1 MVNLNIIATLSQYPY
16 QGIQTLVDK
25 VYLYNP
31 LEINNLIVQLNEL
44 IEKLGGMTG
53 VDYKGLDNKPVLNT
67 KNKTSLP
74 VIEDETI
81 VDTIMLH
88 EVSKTGDYK
97 SLLNLP
103 PLGKLSAKDQIKD
116 VDVADDAAIARSKL
130 APDVVA
136 SLDLA
141 DTAVQ
146 TADYNTK
153 MESLDTSISTLNSGL
168 QAEIA
173 ARANADT
180 ILQGNIDSEASTR
193 ASEDA
198 KLAADIAKN
207 STAISDE
214 ATARNQAD
222 AALQDN
228 ITKEATTRSNADKA
242 LQNGIDAEATAR
254 AEADNAL
261 QASITKNAGDITT
274 LRNDVD
280 GLGDQVSDIEGK
292 IPGSASTSNQLATK
306 ADVSGLETS
315 LAKVAKTGLYSD
327 LNDKPT
333 IGNAVLTITRN
344 NESAGSFAAN
354 ATEDKTINIT
364 VPVSAGDVNALPD
377 STKYGASFSLTM
389 DSTTYKVSASL
400 KDQNGDALGA
410 VQTIDLPLESVVVS
424 GTYDAT
430 TKEVV
435 LTLQDGSEIRFSVA
449 DLVDGLQ
456 TEITEANKLSADLVD
471 DNTTVNKFVT
481 SAEKATWDGKQDAIS
496 DLETIRAGASKGA
509 TAVQPAAIADMET
522 KTNAAATYQPKGDYA
537 TNATTDTLRNDID
550 GLGDQ
555 VHEIEA
561 KIPSDATASNQLA
574 TKADLANVDTL
585 PAQTGNAGKFLST
598 DGTNAFWDT
607 VQDNNGLEGD
617 YCCKYGIVD
626 ETASGLPYQ
635 GTGNQVIIPAQLQ
648 LDMYGTAGL
657 TTITGN
663 ITVDLTVTTNCEL
676 WLESGSGTV
685 YQATRTYWQ
694 EKAPAKSSEPCEVWV
709 SSAGIQVKS
718 NDTGNVFRKTNIT
731 RVVKCILTGGS
742 LTRLSFTGCRVL
754 NKQLYATKADVATV
768 NAELAKKQDTLVSG
782 TNIKTVNGE
791 TLLGP
796 GNIQIESGGAIPVG
810 AIFTT
815 PRTGTIP
822 GAVEANGGSYNIAD
836 YSGEGSIGAL
846 LTAGSIAY
854 VSKTEFQ
861 TQVANTGACDSFGW
875 DGAGGSYYGWYVR
888 EPDGTGWTT
897 STSPIVGDPVYYVD
911 NTNVEI
917 MGRITEVGSDYIIWD
932 NAANQRVRDTTL
944 DKVLPS
950 DPTFLVPKLN
960 PWHIGKSA
968 PVSANVSTL
977 VFGNGGKI
985 ELVVGS
991 PNIFKNNPGGKDT
1004 LNTAY
1009 TPGGPKTISN
1019 MNADLSETT
1028 NLRVMVQ
1035 LATGAT
1041 DQALETCTSVLS
1053 DISALKYD
1061 YVVDFQTPTAA
1072 NNYTWYRKYK
1082 SGWIEQ
1088 GGTEVLTGVKE
1099 KQVTFP
1105 VVMRDAGYS
1114 PFVTGSWSSDSG
1126 PQTEGVENRQT
1137 TGMLLT
1143 ASHVGVTLFWEI
1155 KGMAG

>member
-1 MVNLNIIATLSQYPY
+1 MANLNIIATLSQYPY

-53 VDYKGLDNKPVLNT
+53 VDYKGLINKPVLNT

-88 EVSKTGDYK
+88 EVSKTGDYN

-130 APDVVA
+130 ASDVVA

-153 MESLDTSISTLNSGL
+153 MESLDASISALNSGL
-168 QAEIA
+168 QAESA

-198 KLAADIAKN
+198 KLASDIAKN
-207 STAISDE
+207 VTAISDE

-222 AALQDN
+222 AVLQDN

-254 AEADNAL
+254 EEADTAL
-261 QASITKNAGDITT
+261 QTSITKNAGDITT

-280 GLGDQVSDIEGK
+280 GLDDQVSDIEGK
-292 IPGSASTSNQLATK
+292 IPGDASTSNQLATK
-306 ADVSGLETS
+306 ADVTGLETS
-315 LAKVAKTGLYSD
+315 LAKVAKTGSYND
-327 LNDKPT
+327 LGDKPT

-344 NESAGSFAAN
+344 NESAGSFSAN
-354 ATEDKTINIT
+354 ATENQTINIS

-377 STKYGASFSLTM
+377 TTKYGASVSLTM

-400 KDQNGDALGA
+400 KDQNGDVLGA

-471 DNTTVNKFVT
+471 DSTTVNKFVT
-481 SAEKATWDGKQDAIS
+481 SAEKATWNGKQDAIS

-537 TNATTDTLRNDID
+537 TKTELATGLATKADTTTTDTLRNDVD

-555 VHEIEA
+555 VQEIEA

-598 DGTNAFWDT
+598 DGTNAFWDV

-626 ETASGLPYQ
+626 ETKSGLPYQ

-663 ITVDLTVTTNCEL
+663 VTVDLSVTTNCEL

-694 EKAPAKSSEPCEVWV
+694 EKEPAESSEPCEVWV

-718 NDTGNVFRKTNIT
+718 NDTGNVFRKTNVT

-742 LTRLSFTGCRVL
+742 LTHLSFTGCRVL
-754 NKQLYATKADVATV
+754 NKQSYATKADV
-768 NAELAKKQDTLVSG
+768 AKKQDTLVSG

-791 TLLGP
+791 TLLGS
-796 GNIQIESGGAIPVG
+796 GNIQIDASGAMPVG

-815 PRTGTIP
+815 PRTGTIQ
-822 GAVEANGGSYNIAD
+822 GAVEANGSPYNIAD

-846 LTAGSIAY
+846 LAAGSIAY

-861 TQVANTGACDSFGW
+861 TQVTNTGACDSFGW
-875 DGAGGSYYGWYVR
+875 NGA
-888 EPDGTGWTT
+888 
-897 STSPIVGDPVYYVD
+897 
-911 NTNVEI
+911 
-917 MGRITEVGSDYIIWD
+917 
-932 NAANQRVRDTTL
+932 A
-944 DKVLPS
+944 

-960 PWHIGKSA
+960 PWHVGKTA

-977 VFGNGGKI
+977 TFGGGGNI
-985 ELVVGS
+985 ELVVGN
-991 PNIFKNNPGGKDT
+991 PNVAKINLGGS
-1004 LNTAY
+1004 NTEQTQY

-1019 MNADLSETT
+1019 MNVDLSETT
-1028 NLRVMVQ
+1028 NRRVMVQ

-1053 DISALKYD
+1053 DVAGLKDMSNVTATGKNTVVGWGIPDYSAGILL
-1061 YVVDFQTPTAA
+1061 
-1072 NNYTWYRKYK
+1072 
-1082 SGWIEQ
+1082 SGW
-1088 GGTEVLTGVKE
+1088 GTATSNFSVPTDGVLQIVISSKSAMEEFFVDE
-1099 KQVTFP
+1099 KIACALANGSSYVGWAVNLFP
-1105 VVMRDAGYS
+1105 VSKGTHAWRTSSTPSRIYAVAFY
-1114 PFVTGSWSSDSG
+1114 PFK
-1126 PQTEGVENRQT
+1126 GVN
-1137 TGMLLT
+1137 
-1143 ASHVGVTLFWEI
+1143 
-1155 KGMAG
+1155 